1 MMKHTGLKIVFAF
14 TMLAFSAFGARAD
27 AVNVA
32 VAANFT
38 DTAKELSRVFRERTG
53 HDAILSFGSS
63 GQLYT
68 QIKEHAPFEVFLS
81 ADEERPKKLVSEGL
95 ALGNEGFVYAIGK
108 LVLWSKA
115 TAFVK
120 NEETLKRNMFS
131 KIAIANPAVASY
143 GVAAVEVMKAL
154 GVYETLQPK
163 IVQGNS
169 IAQVFQF
176 VNTDNAEL
184 GFIALSQIPNQ
195 KEGSWWVVP
204 EKLYKPI
211 RQGAV
216 LLKAGEKSDAAK
228 SFITFLKS
236 PLARSIIQKSGYATQ
251 MIVSRNK

>member
-1 MMKHTGLKIVFAF
+1 
-14 TMLAFSAFGARAD
+14 
-27 AVNVA
+27 
-32 VAANFT
+32 
-38 DTAKELSRVFRERTG
+38 
-53 HDAILSFGSS
+53 
-63 GQLYT
+63 
-68 QIKEHAPFEVFLS
+68 
-81 ADEERPKKLVSEGL
+81 
-95 ALGNEGFVYAIGK
+95 
-108 LVLWSKA
+108 
-115 TAFVK
+115 
-120 NEETLKRNMFS
+120 MFS
-131 KIAIANPAVASY
+131 KIAIANPAVAPY

-228 SFITFLKS
+228 SFMTFLKS

-251 MIVSRNK
+251 MIVSGNK